1 MAKIRGPTIN
11 KMLKNIA
18 KEEGIEYDKEALKLL
33 SKKANGDI
41 RSAINTFQA
50 IADTSHELTMED
62 VERDLEIFQKLH
74 GQTKQNLLDRKAMM
88 SAYKIKREDLDN

>member
-1 MAKIRGPTIN
+1 
-11 KMLKNIA
+11 
-18 KEEGIEYDKEALKLL
+18 
-33 SKKANGDI
+33 
-41 RSAINTFQA
+41 
-50 IADTSHELTMED
+50 MED